1 METNID
7 SITNL
12 LIKVITKDSSILT
25 LILKVKLQ
33 PKNTILELLL
43 PSNKKKIQEF
53 FSMQNFVSKYVYK
66 TQLNLR
72 PFYNILR
79 LLNNFEWTLEHQKRS
94 DETKT
99 LLTEQISD
107 TIIDPD
113 PLLLRSSITIMQK

>member
-33 PKNTILELLL
+33 PKNAILELLL

-53 FSMQNFVSKYVYK
+53 LSMLNFVSKYVYK
-66 TQLNLR
+66 TQLCLR

-107 TIIDPD
+107 TIPDPD
-113 PLLLRSSITIMQK
+113 P